1 MSTHEPIETGIS
13 APSFAL
19 SDAGGTSLQVP
30 TGEPTVL
37 VFYRGFW

>member
-1 MSTHEPIETGIS
+1 MSTREPIRTGIV
-13 APSFAL
+13 APRFSL
-19 SDAGGTSLQVP
+19 SDATCTSLQVP